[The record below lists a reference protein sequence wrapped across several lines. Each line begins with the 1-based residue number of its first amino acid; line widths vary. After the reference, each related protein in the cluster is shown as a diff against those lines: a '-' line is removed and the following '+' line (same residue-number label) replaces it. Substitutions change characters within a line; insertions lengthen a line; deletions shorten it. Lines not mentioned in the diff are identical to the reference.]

1 MVPSLLN
8 GVTIAVPTVPNASI
22 AAAAALSPRIAMVQ
36 GYRPHRPTSAVVH
49 PRCETSSAPHPRR
62 GAPPPP
68 SDARDPLAC
77 RGADHRPC
85 GVCEKITPSLPPH
98 PPQVPHRLRPQ
109 RCTAYSPS
117 SPIELRPM

>member
-1 MVPSLLN
+1 PPLLN
-8 GVTIAVPTVPNASI
+8 GVTIAVPTGPNASI
-22 AAAAALSPRIAMVQ
+22 AAAAALSPRIAMDQ
-36 GYRPHRPTSAVVH
+36 GYRQHRPTSAVVH

-62 GAPPPP
+62 GDPPRP

-85 GVCEKITPSLPPH
+85 GACGEITHSLLPH
-98 PPQVPHRLRPQ
+98 PPTDHHRLRPQ

>member
-22 AAAAALSPRIAMVQ
+22 AAAAALAPRIAMVQ
-36 GYRPHRPTSAVVH
+36 GYRPHRPTSAAVR

-62 GAPPPP
+62 GDRPRP

-77 RGADHRPC
+77 RDADHRPC
-85 GVCEKITPSLPPH
+85 GLCEKITHLLPPR
-98 PPQVPHRLRPQ
+98 PTPQVPHRLRPQ
-109 RCTAYSPS
+109 RCTA
-117 SPIELRPM
+117 

>member
-36 GYRPHRPTSAVVH
+36 GYRPQRATSAVVH
-49 PRCETSSAPHPRR
+49 SRCEPSP
-62 GAPPPP
+62 APPPHRVDPPLP

-77 RGADHRPC
+77 RGVDHRPC
-85 GVCEKITPSLPPH
+85 GVCEKITHSLPPH
-98 PPQVPHRLRPQ
+98 PHRFP
-109 RCTAYSPS
+109 
-117 SPIELRPM
+117 